1 MELRC
6 IFEYRLSGEYRSDF
20 VRLPP
25 PEVLR
30 DTGIFRIEAP
40 TLEQG
45 DAFIMNHGRMQR
57 VPIVRGFI
65 RCIREAKVGL
75 GSPRSLCKGRIR

>member
-6 IFEYRLSGEYRSDF
+6 TIEYRLSGEDRSDF

-25 PEVLR
+25 PVVLR
-30 DTGIFRIEAP
+30 DTGIFRIEAAS
-40 TLEQG
+40 LEWG
-45 DAFIMNHGRMQR
+45 EAFILNHRRMQR

-65 RCIREAKVGL
+65 RCIREAKVAL